1 MPVRVMFVR
10 YVGVN
15 VPGRLVP
22 MQVAVLTDGQR
33 VVGVGVVPV
42 TVAVS
47 VFVFRLVMLM
57 LVPVVLGQVEHDA

>member
-10 YVGVN
+10 HMGVN

-42 TVAVS
+42 AVAVG

-57 LVPVVLGQVEHDA
+57 LVPVALGEMEQDA